1 MLPIIQI
8 IVSSSILIV
17 NILQLITQIKNKNKN
32 KRSNKIEK

>member
-17 NILQLITQIKNKNKN
+17 NILQLITQIKNKNK
-32 KRSNKIEK
+32 RSNKIEK

>member
-17 NILQLITQIKNKNKN
+17 NILQLITQIKNK
-32 KRSNKIEK
+32 RSNKIEK